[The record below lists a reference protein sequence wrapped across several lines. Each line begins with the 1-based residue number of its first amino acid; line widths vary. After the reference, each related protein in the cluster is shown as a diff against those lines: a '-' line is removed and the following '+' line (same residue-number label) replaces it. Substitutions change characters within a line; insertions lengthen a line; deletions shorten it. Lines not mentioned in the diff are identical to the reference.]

1 MNRDDLIRIFC
12 RGIPDR
18 IAEGTELWLS
28 YEQGKQ
34 ASLPTLRRLLHTLKG
49 EAHMLELA
57 VCGELA
63 ELTERVVDAVRNSGD
78 HTELT
83 GDSVLSALE
92 AIGMATQ
99 VGGSEEEADFG
110 SVKQNLRAAAD
121 ELQRVQAAVAGHPV
135 TSAPVKSI
143 PPPPA
148 LIPESQPPESRG
160 RDFTEARVLRVDDVR
175 PVMHELRRLFSE
187 QEFFHKNLR
196 ETQRMLRALLAEIDP
211 SLTAEQLAERVTKT
225 LGYGAEIDRKLGTIR
240 ADWSANEF
248 SMGTALEDLEA
259 QVERAS
265 VVSTERLLNQV
276 LRVGRS
282 TARTLDKDVEFKVR
296 GEGVLD
302 AAVELRLEP
311 SLIHLVRN
319 AVDHG
324 IEPAAERIARGK
336 PTRGRVS
343 VSLSQTESSVR
354 VEVSDDGAGVNFD
367 RLREKLGAKAAR
379 MTQEELLERLFEH
392 GVTTAREVT
401 TISGRGVG
409 LDVVSREV
417 GSAGG
422 QVRVE
427 RTGPTGTTI
436 ALVLPST
443 LRGEIAVPI
452 RSGRHRCAVASRSVH
467 SVVRI
472 ESLEHT
478 DDGTWIRI
486 RADTSSELVRVRS
499 LGAVLGEGGEPR
511 IGEAAVV
518 LYHPAGLFAVSVESY
533 DNPRSLNLQTAE
545 EMPFRSPLVRG
556 VAPTPDGGVLLLLS
570 EDAMFSFARS
580 PAQTVASVQVER
592 RQPRALVV
600 EDAPVARELLCG
612 VLRSIGL
619 SVEEATDGRQGLH
632 KAQADPPDIVLTDIE
647 MPHMNGVQMI
657 AEFRR
662 SPALSQV
669 PIIVLST
676 AAHSENKTRLAQLG
690 VQGILSKQ
698 KFVEK
703 ELCEL
708 IQKCIA
714 KKTT

>member
-18 IAEGTELWLS
+18 VAEGTELWLG

-34 ASLPTLRRLLHTLKG
+34 ESLPTLRRLLHTLKG

-57 VCGELA
+57 ECGDLA
-63 ELTERVVDAVRNSGD
+63 ELTEKVVDAVRASGD

-83 GDSVLSALE
+83 GDSVLGGLE
-92 AIGMATQ
+92 AIAMATQ
-99 VGGSEEEADFG
+99 VGGSEEAADFEG
-110 SVKQNLRAAAD
+110 VKQNLRAAAD
-121 ELQRVQAAVAGHPV
+121 ELNRVEAAVSGHPV
-135 TSAPVKSI
+135 TSAPIKSI
-143 PPPPA
+143 PPPVPV
-148 LIPESQPPESRG
+148 PESRPPERAG
-160 RDFTEARVLRVDDVR
+160 REVADARVLRVDDVR

-187 QEFFHKNLR
+187 QEYFHKHLR

-211 SLTAEQLAERVTKT
+211 NLTAEQLAERVTKT
-225 LGYGAEIDRKLGTIR
+225 LGYGAEIDRKLGAVR

-282 TARTLDKDVEFKVR
+282 TARTLDKEVEFKVR

-302 AAVELRLEP
+302 AAVEQRLEP

-324 IEPAAERIARGK
+324 IESTSVRAARGK
-336 PTRGRVS
+336 PARGRIS

-354 VEVSDDGAGVNFD
+354 VEVSDDGGGVDFN
-367 RLREKLGAKAAR
+367 RLREKLGANGER
-379 MTQEELLERLFEH
+379 LSQEELIERLFEH
-392 GVTTAREVT
+392 GVSTAQEVT
-401 TISGRGVG
+401 TISGRGIG

-422 QVRVE
+422 QVRIE

-443 LRGEIAVPI
+443 LRGEIAVPM

-472 ESLEHT
+472 ESLERT
-478 DDGTWIRI
+478 DDGAWLRI
-486 RADTSSELVRVRS
+486 RTDEASELVRVRS
-499 LGAVLGEGGEPR
+499 LGSVLGDGGEPQV
-511 IGEAAVV
+511 GEAAVV

-533 DNPRSLNLQTAE
+533 DNPRSLNLQTAD

-580 PAQTVASVQVER
+580 PEQTVTSVQVER

-619 SVEEATDGRQGLH
+619 VVDEATDGRQGLM

-647 MPHMNGVQMI
+647 MPHMNGIQMI

-662 SPALSQV
+662 SPQLSRI

-676 AAHSENKTRLAQLG
+676 AAHGENRTRLAQLG
-690 VQGILSKQ
+690 VKGILSKQ
-698 KFVEK
+698 KFVER

-708 IQKCIA
+708 IGQCINM
-714 KKTT
+714 KIQ